1 MFTKVIDQIELK
13 SGSNDELIHALEEIK
28 SREMEYEKF
37 IVLMKKLLTGV
48 PQDFEQKDQVEV
60 TGQEIEK
67 AVVSIQKK
75 V

>member
-48 PQDFEQKDQVEV
+48 PQDFEQKDQGEV